1 MKKVGAV
8 VCVVAVIA
16 GLAGWFIFRG
26 TSEKEWK
33 VYVIQMEGPKGP
45 GYFQD
50 LNPELKVTDD
60 LAKAKRFDK
69 KDGDIWLTAIQQDY
83 AKKHAAPAV
92 RQAVKLVGIE

>member
-8 VCVVAVIA
+8 VCVLAVIA
-16 GLAGWFIFRG
+16 GLAGWFIFRA
-26 TSEKEWK
+26 SPDKEWK
-33 VYVIQMEGPKGP
+33 VYVIELPGPKGP

-50 LNPELKVTDD
+50 LTPELKVTDD

-69 KDGDIWLTAIQQDY
+69 KDGDMWFTAIQQDY

-92 RQAVKLVGIE
+92 RKAVKLVGIE